1 MKRAF
6 SRRTSCTRKSCE
18 RPGTDRKFSYGSPK
32 RVVPT
37 KLAENYPASSKL
49 PGFYQR
55 IPEVLPTFLPQ
66 WHSACGKAVTETGW
80 THQYTGETG
89 IERERSST
97 SLVSSGTS
105 FERRGL
111 EFDPGKGSKWIY
123 DGPQSITLSA
133 YGPGEFRGSQIPQ
146 GWFSLRQGPKTA
158 CGLGFPQF
166 LRIFFLFPVTPM
178 SQL

>member
-1 MKRAF
+1 M
-6 SRRTSCTRKSCE
+6 
-18 RPGTDRKFSYGSPK
+18 
-32 RVVPT
+32 VPT

-89 IERERSST
+89 IERSST
-97 SLVSSGTS
+97 SLVSGGTS

-133 YGPGEFRGSQIPQ
+133 YVVMGNPRRFPWLCLHLFVLTKSNKLYGHGEPE
-146 GWFSLRQGPKTA
+146 LHT
-158 CGLGFPQF
+158 
-166 LRIFFLFPVTPM
+166 
-178 SQL
+178 